1 MLYECPPA
9 FKCNNQAITRFNPND
24 IPLHKVK
31 TIDGRGY
38 GVETSCDITK
48 DQAIIEVTG
57 RIVFEW
63 KVSPCLL
70 N

>member
-1 MLYECPPA
+1 MLYECPHA
-9 FKCNNQAITRFNPND
+9 FECSNQAITRPKD

-31 TIDGRGY
+31 KTDGRGY

-57 RIVFEW
+57 GIVFEW

>member
-1 MLYECPPA
+1 MNVHMLSSAATKLSLVPRTYL
-9 FKCNNQAITRFNPND
+9 FIKS
-24 IPLHKVK
+24 KK
-31 TIDGRGY
+31 TDGRGY

-57 RIVFEW
+57 GIVFEW